1 MSSFVL
7 PKDFRMYF
15 WTHPVFPNGFGECS
29 ADSEWM
35 DVDDAGHPLVSGQSC
50 LMDSPAA
57 RLFT

>member
-1 MSSFVL
+1 M
-7 PKDFRMYF
+7 
-15 WTHPVFPNGFGECS
+15 FPNGFGERS